1 MGTLWVSELP
11 ELVRGWIGKAVVGVC
26 DTVTVEKQSWVTFC
40 AAVRDG
46 NPLYWDE
53 AFAQQHTGS
62 TIAPPAML
70 PGWASAPEWYPGKQ
84 GDGIRPME
92 LHFMIKEAL
101 DYPNGIVTS
110 VDIEYHEPV
119 RAGDSVRVE
128 QILREVSEERST
140 RLGPGRNWIIDVVFR
155 RQDGV
160 LLGVQAM
167 AFLGYRSGAAVKEQ
181 P

>member
-1 MGTLWVSELP
+1 VG
-11 ELVRGWIGKAVVGVC
+11 LVLG
-26 DTVTVEKQSWVTFC
+26 
-40 AAVRDG
+40 
-46 NPLYWDE
+46 
-53 AFAQQHTGS
+53 
-62 TIAPPAML
+62 AML

-140 RLGPGRNWIIDVVFR
+140 RLGPGRNWTIDVVFR

-181 P
+181 PRIPNSSWRRDCLSVASRSPPSPSSWVPLRAATGSPCTTTWCGHDRRAICRTSS

>member
-1 MGTLWVSELP
+1 MSELP
-11 ELVRGWIGKAVVGVC
+11 ALVQGWIGKAVVVVEH
-26 DTVTVEKQSWVTFC
+26 TVTVEKESWLTFC
-40 AAVRDG
+40 AAVQDG

-70 PGWASAPEWYPGKQ
+70 PSWASAQEWYPGKQ
-84 GDGIRPME
+84 GPGIRPME

-128 QILREVSEERST
+128 QILREVGDERST
-140 RLGPGRNWIIDVVFR
+140 RLGPGRNWMIDVVFR

-167 AFLGYRSGAAVKEQ
+167 AFIGYRSGVVDKEL